1 MCAITAAIKKSKSII
16 KKNKKKHDKTV
27 LIAKTRL
34 NSIEALISK
43 ALNDSYISHDEF
55 VLVNNVSKEYDYM
68 KEEIKI

>member
-1 MCAITAAIKKSKSII
+1 MSIPIGITSSAIGLKMCAITAAIKKSKSII

-43 ALNDSYISHDEF
+43 ALNDSYISHDNLF
-55 VLVNNVSKEYDYM
+55 
-68 KEEIKI
+68 